1 MSTGQPVPPPQRALE
16 LAATLRWI
24 FNQSRILRPRVHAAC
39 DLLEQQAAE
48 LETLWSTN
56 HRLALEL
63 ECLLLSTKDTA
74 ALSAWWNSAHDA
86 LELHRAA
93 VRQLLEDKQ

>member
-24 FNQSRILRPRVHAAC
+24 FRESRILRPRIYTAC
-39 DLLEQQAAE
+39 GLLEQQAAQ

-74 ALSAWWNSAHDA
+74 ALSAWWASAHDA
-86 LELHRAA
+86 LELHRA
-93 VRQLLEDKQ
+93 VITEFLETDE